1 MPRRKQSN
9 PVKNPTSYTQFVSDI
24 VKQAEDVIDQESG
37 QIVSESNHS
46 NDSPPPSLL
55 QSLEKENQDPEG
67 ENGSGCPPESSR
79 KRKKQSSSS
88 SQPQQPTKKSKAGGD
103 HLSEYHKTYLH
114 FTLPALVESA
124 EAYEENVSKKP
135 VSTYDIQTLHRKYS
149 DVFNGQSN
157 RKPCYLLPVMFFLGK
172 TKLIVS
178 QFNLF
183 QNKLH
188 VLTNEASSLVD
199 RIIKHSPD
207 LSDKEKQCLISRFKR
222 TSWYKIPL
230 QDEPFIRKAA
240 EKGHLGK
247 VEIHLKNV
255 KETYMHD
262 PITYEKTPLL
272 MPEFRYYPVPVPT
285 PKKASSSSSS
295 KKQSSKNNSDDNDSG
310 GESGGEGECSTNPLA
325 EGEEEEENSSSSS
338 PLTLAQQP
346 QEDSLLDEE

>member
-1 MPRRKQSN
+1 M
-9 PVKNPTSYTQFVSDI
+9 
-24 VKQAEDVIDQESG
+24 
-37 QIVSESNHS
+37 
-46 NDSPPPSLL
+46 
-55 QSLEKENQDPEG
+55 
-67 ENGSGCPPESSR
+67 
-79 KRKKQSSSS
+79 
-88 SQPQQPTKKSKAGGD
+88 
-103 HLSEYHKTYLH
+103 
-114 FTLPALVESA
+114 ESA
-124 EAYEENVSKKP
+124 DAYEENVSKKAI
-135 VSTYDIQTLHRKYS
+135 STYDIQTLHRKYS
-149 DVFNGQSN
+149 DVFSGQSN

-222 TSWYKIPL
+222 TAWYKIPL

-285 PKKASSSSSS
+285 PKKSSPSSSSLSS
-295 KKQSSKNNSDDNDSG
+295 KKQSKSNNSDNDNES
-310 GESGGEGECSTNPLA
+310 GESGGEGDSSNPLA
-325 EGEEEEENSSSSS
+325 EEGEEEENPSSSS
-338 PLTLAQQP
+338 PLPTSSLAQQP
-346 QEDSLLDEE
+346 QIEDSLLDEE

>member
-9 PVKNPTSYTQFVSDI
+9 PVKNTTSYTQFVNDI
-24 VKQAEDVIDQESG
+24 VKQAEDVIDQESS
-37 QIVSESNHS
+37 QIVPESNS
-46 NDSPPPSLL
+46 SDNPPPTSV
-55 QSLEKENQDPEG
+55 EKENQDPEG
-67 ENGSGCPPESSR
+67 ENGSCCAPESSR
-79 KRKKQSSSS
+79 KRKKQPSSSSS
-88 SQPQQPTKKSKAGGD
+88 SQQPAKKSKSGGD

-135 VSTYDIQTLHRKYS
+135 ISTYDIQTLHRKYS

-172 TKLIVS
+172 TKIIVS

-199 RIIKHSPD
+199 RIIKHSPVY
-207 LSDKEKQCLISRFKR
+207 LSDKDKQCLISRFKR

-285 PKKASSSSSS
+285 PKKASS
-295 KKQSSKNNSDDNDSG
+295 KKQSKSNSDDNDSG
-310 GESGGEGECSTNPLA
+310 ESGGEGDSSNPLP
-325 EGEEEEENSSSSS
+325 EGEEEEENPSTSS